1 MFKLLMNKAE
11 LDRLQPVLD
20 YLHSIDPRQ
29 AEVVEVKR
37 KSYTWLIIVACF
49 VGFAAIGIVVYK
61 MFFEVGDE
69 FDEFDDE
76 DFEDIDFDDDYDE
89 EFDEFKD
96 KVGDAVED
104 IKEEFE
110 EAVEE
115 VIE

>member
-1 MFKLLMNKAE
+1 MFKLLMQKAE

-29 AEVVEVKR
+29 AEVIEVKK
-37 KSYTWLIIVACF
+37 KSYTWLILVACF

-61 MFFEVGDE
+61 MFFEVGDD

-89 EFDEFKD
+89 EFDD
-96 KVGDAVED
+96 
-104 IKEEFE
+104 FE
-110 EAVEE
+110 EALEDVADDVEE
-115 VIE
+115 EIKEVFDQE